1 MTSAVGP
8 GRRLVRR
15 QAQRVGEVV
24 WGNEVE
30 SSKAEASVFGWR
42 SWLSGRERQR
52 DGHNDGAAGQHDDK
66 VLRRKDH
73 GGAARQQHG
82 AVWCGAACGGLVNKG
97 AARGCTCVT
106 QGPLVHG
113 TAIRLA
119 QHPCYKNTTLDRNM
133 ARLCGA
139 SARQASAGRG
149 PDIARCRRVKCV
161 VATSHTNHRTCGGH
175 AKVQLH
181 PCLHRSMVFQKR

>member
-1 MTSAVGP
+1 MAERP
-8 GRRLVRR
+8 REAARRTQRR
-15 QAQRVGEVV
+15 C
-24 WGNEVE
+24 
-30 SSKAEASVFGWR
+30 
-42 SWLSGRERQR
+42 
-52 DGHNDGAAGQHDDK
+52 
-66 VLRRKDH
+66 
-73 GGAARQQHG
+73 GGAARRQ
-82 AVWCGAACGGLVNKG
+82 GAATQGPRWSGKATTRCGMVRCSGGLVNKG

-149 PDIARCRRVKCV
+149 PDIARCRRVKRV

-175 AKVQLH
+175 AKVQLQ

>member
-24 WGNEVE
+24 WENEVE
-30 SSKAEASVFGWR
+30 SSKAEASVFRWR
-42 SWLSGRERQR
+42 SWPSGRERQR
-52 DGHNDGAAGQHDDK
+52 D
-66 VLRRKDH
+66 
-73 GGAARQQHG
+73 
-82 AVWCGAACGGLVNKG
+82 GLVNKG
-97 AARGCTCVT
+97 AARGCTCMT

-139 SARQASAGRG
+139 SARQASAGRD
-149 PDIARCRRVKCV
+149 PDIARCRRVKWV

-175 AKVQLH
+175 AKVQLQ